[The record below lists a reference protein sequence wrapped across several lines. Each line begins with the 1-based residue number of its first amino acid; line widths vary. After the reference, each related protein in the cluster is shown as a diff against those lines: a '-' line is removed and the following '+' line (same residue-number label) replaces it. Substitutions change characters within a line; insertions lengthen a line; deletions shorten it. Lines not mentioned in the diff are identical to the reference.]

1 MFVFLIEIFCQIDD
15 FCNNFDSNFQHFF
28 LSGPAKKRRKPCAI
42 SLSEIMTIVMWQQFA
57 GQLFKRLF
65 VVIQAIHIRQV
76 INNHSPNVF

>member
-1 MFVFLIEIFCQIDD
+1 MPVEKLLPFKSQARKHFDQESIDALAGTIKEHGIR
-15 FCNNFDSNFQHFF
+15 QP
-28 LSGPAKKRRKPCAI
+28 LTVLP
-42 SLSEIMTIVMWQQFA
+42 SEDKEGYLMWQQFA